1 LSPFAPRRNVSQIET
16 HFDKW
21 RNNGNME
28 NQVLMP
34 GISLQLFERLQTL
47 FWAEGM
53 TVYVRSLPFA
63 SPGSFAVC
71 AAGTQKAP
79 ETFVSG
85 DFPAPARK
93 GRAVFT
99 SQ

>member
-1 LSPFAPRRNVSQIET
+1 
-16 HFDKW
+16 
-21 RNNGNME
+21 ME

-53 TVYVRSLPFA
+53 AVKVRSLPFTA
-63 SPGSFAVC
+63 SPGSFAGC

-85 DFPAPARK
+85 AFPAPARK
-93 GRAVFT
+93 GAALRARLP
-99 SQ
+99 